1 MRSAYELQASLP
13 QLSVFIAVAR
23 HRSFTGAAKEFGI
36 STSAVSHA
44 VRQLEERLDVVLL
57 QRTTRAV
64 TVTEAGRQLVE
75 RAAAPVKQALE
86 AMSSANVD
94 TGELVATLRL
104 SVAINTVPLVLEP
117 VIPLF
122 RKRYPRVSLELVMS
136 NGGLLDFVKE
146 GFDAAMQVTEL
157 MDEDLTRLR
166 LTPPFK
172 FLVVGSP
179 KYFAKHGTP
188 ATPEDLR
195 DHDCI
200 GFRWPTNAAM
210 YPWEFQRGRRKWRIS
225 VTGGIVTN
233 DLDVCRSM
241 AEHAQGLAYVDE
253 LSVADQLKSGRLVT
267 ALDEYAP
274 TEDGLFLCSPGR
286 AQQSPALRAFIDVT
300 REVLHRR

>member
-1 MRSAYELQASLP
+1 MPSAYQLQASLP

-23 HRSFTGAAKEFGI
+23 HRSFTGAAREFGI

-44 VRQLEERLDVVLL
+44 VRQLEERLEAVLL

-75 RAAAPVKQALE
+75 RAGNPMKQALE
-86 AMSSANVD
+86 AMASANVKA
-94 TGELVATLRL
+94 GELVGSLRL
-104 SVAINTVPLVLEP
+104 SLAINTIPLVVEP
-117 VIPLF
+117 VVPVF
-122 RKRYPRVSLELVMS
+122 RKRYPRVALELVMS
-136 NGGLLDFVKE
+136 NGGAFDFVKE

-179 KYFAKHGTP
+179 KYFARHGTP
-188 ATPEDLR
+188 KTPESLR
-195 DHDCI
+195 HHDCI

-210 YPWEFQRGRRKWRIS
+210 YPWEFQRGRRTWRIS
-225 VTGGIVTN
+225 ITGGIVTN
-233 DLDVCRSM
+233 NLDVCRSM
-241 AEHAQGLAYVDE
+241 AELGQGLAYVDE
-253 LSVADQLKSGRLVT
+253 ISVADQLKSGKLVT
-267 ALDEYAP
+267 ALDDYAP
-274 TEDGLFLCSPGR
+274 TEEGLFLCSPGR

-300 REVLHRR
+300 REVLRRR

>member
-1 MRSAYELQASLP
+1 MPSAYQLQASLP

-23 HRSFTGAAKEFGI
+23 HRGFTSAAKEFGI

-44 VRQLEERLDVVLL
+44 VRQLEERLGVVLL

-75 RAAAPVKQALE
+75 RTSGPLKQALE
-86 AMSSANVD
+86 AMASANVEP
-94 TGELVATLRL
+94 GALVANLRL
-104 SVAINTVPLVLEP
+104 SVAVNTIPLVLEP
-117 VIPLF
+117 VIPVF

-157 MDEDLTRLR
+157 MHKDLTRLR
-166 LTPPFK
+166 ITPPFK

-179 KYFAKHGTP
+179 KYFASHGTP
-188 ATPEDLR
+188 KKPEELGQ
-195 DHDCI
+195 HDCI

-225 VTGGIVTN
+225 ITGGIVTN
-233 DLDVCRSM
+233 SLDVCRSM
-241 AEHAQGLAYVDE
+241 AEHGQGLAYVDE
-253 LSVADQLKSGRLVT
+253 ISVAEQLQSGRLVT
-267 ALDEYAP
+267 VLDDYAP
-274 TEDGLFLCSPGR
+274 IEEGLFLCSPGR